1 MKNLKEKISNPII
14 RAIIVVLWY
23 ITIIIVLIPAIPYAI
38 IKGVGNIEYYED
50 WLDFID
56 KYSPF

>member
-23 ITIIIVLIPAIPYAI
+23 IAIIILLIPAIPYTI
-38 IKGVGNIEYYED
+38 IRGVGNIEYYED
-50 WLDFID
+50 WFDFIN
-56 KYSPF
+56 K